1 MSYSSVQAILSR
13 GISRPTLYEVLVPLG
28 IGGLAAREQLRF
40 LCNRTAVPEATAS
53 TIAVN
58 GHEAM
63 GVTREQPTFVQFS
76 SPFSI
81 TVIADRDY
89 TVYKAMRAWF
99 ETLGTNVNPS
109 VIGGSNGSS
118 QKIAYYDTFKR
129 NITLKK
135 LEQQGGRGTRE
146 APNYVEPFTIEF
158 NGAFPVR
165 MGEISLSSEEQDG
178 RVEFTIDFAYET
190 YTFRG
195 GLPGLGGTTGAIINE
210 LVDFGLNLL

>member
-1 MSYSSVQAILSR
+1 M
-13 GISRPTLYEVLVPLG
+13 LVPLG

-58 GHEAM
+58 GHESM

-129 NITLKK
+129 NITLRK

-195 GLPGLGGTTGAIINE
+195 WVAWTWWYNWC
-210 LVDFGLNLL
+210 NN

>member
-13 GISRPTLYEVLVPLG
+13 GISRPTLYEVIVPLG
-28 IGGLAAREQLRF
+28 IGGAVAVEQLRF
-40 LCNRTAVPEATAS
+40 LCNRTAVPEATSA

-63 GVTREQPTFVQFS
+63 GVTREQPTFIQFS

-89 TVYKAMRAWF
+89 TVYKAMRRWF
-99 ETLGTNVNPS
+99 ETLGQNVNPN
-109 VIGGSNGSS
+109 IRGGFNGAS

-135 LEQQGGRGTRE
+135 LELQGGRGSVQS
-146 APNYVEPFTIEF
+146 PSYMEPFTIEF
-158 NGAFPVR
+158 NNAFPVR
-165 MGEISLSSEEQDG
+165 MGEISLSSEDQDSK
-178 RVEFTIDFAYET
+178 VEFTIDFAYET

-195 GLPGLGGTTGAIINE
+195 DPLSNVVGAAVNAVAGLL
-210 LVDFGLNLL
+210 

>member
-1 MSYSSVQAILSR
+1 MSYSSVQALLSR
-13 GISRPTLYEVLVPLG
+13 GISRPTLYEVIVPLG
-28 IGGLAAREQLRF
+28 IGGGAAVEQLRF

-63 GVTREQPTFVQFS
+63 GVTREQPTFIQFS

-89 TVYKAMRAWF
+89 TVYKAMRRWF
-99 ETLGTNVNPS
+99 ETIGRNVNPGA
-109 VIGGSNGSS
+109 IGGFAGSS

-129 NITLKK
+129 NIILRK
-135 LEQQGGRGTRE
+135 LELQSGRGSQE
-146 APNYVEPFTIEF
+146 APGYMEPFTIEF
-158 NGAFPVR
+158 NNAFPIR

-195 GLPGLGGTTGAIINE
+195 DPLSSVGSAVGAVINAVAGLL
-210 LVDFGLNLL
+210 

>member
-1 MSYSSVQAILSR
+1 M
-13 GISRPTLYEVLVPLG
+13 LVPLG

-99 ETLGTNVNPS
+99 ETIGTNVNPS
-109 VIGGSNGSS
+109 VTGGSNGSA

-129 NITLKK
+129 NIILRK

-158 NGAFPVR
+158 NNAFPVR

-190 YTFRG
+190 YTFRT

>member
-13 GISRPTLYEVLVPLG
+13 GISRPTLYEVIVPLG
-28 IGGLAAREQLRF
+28 IGGGTAVEQLRF

-63 GVTREQPTFVQFS
+63 GVTREQPTFIQFS

-89 TVYKAMRAWF
+89 TVYKAMRRWF
-99 ETLGTNVNPS
+99 ETLGRNVNPG
-109 VIGGSNGSS
+109 VIGGFAGSS
-118 QKIAYYDTFKR
+118 QKIGYYDTFKR

-135 LEQQGGRGTRE
+135 LEQQGGRGAQE
-146 APNYVEPFTIEF
+146 APSYMEPFTIEF
-158 NGAFPVR
+158 NNAFPVR
-165 MGEISLSSEEQDG
+165 MGEISLNSEDRDA

-195 GLPGLGGTTGAIINE
+195 DPLASVGVVGAAIAE
-210 LVDFGLNLL
+210 LL

>member
-1 MSYSSVQAILSR
+1 M
-13 GISRPTLYEVLVPLG
+13 LVPLG

-58 GHEAM
+58 GHESM

-99 ETLGTNVNPS
+99 ETIGTNVNPS
-109 VIGGSNGSS
+109 VTGGSNGSA

-129 NITLKK
+129 NIILRK

-195 GLPGLGGTTGAIINE
+195 GLPGLGGTTGSIINE